1 MVTNLSIT
9 AQLAGLHGALAP
21 EAPKTIRGRRRADVL
36 SYVREHG
43 PVCNSAIVK
52 GLGITH
58 AETSLALHALLDL
71 GQVTVVHRWKHRFWE
86 AVCQ

>member
-9 AQLAGLHGALAP
+9 AQLAGLQGALAP
-21 EAPKTIRGRRRADVL
+21 EEPKTVRGRRRAAVL
-36 SYVREHG
+36 QYVREHG
-43 PVCNSAIVK
+43 PVCNSAVVM

-58 AETSLALHALLDL
+58 AEASLALHTLLDM
-71 GQVTVVHRWKHRFWE
+71 GQVTVVQRWKHRFWE